1 MREYGKTKKGC
12 SEGASFLNTEDRNRT
27 DTRSPSP
34 DFESGASTSSATPA
48 RKTPYSRIQEL
59 CQAFFSKK
67 MDGGVSISQQQKLSL
82 TK

>member
-48 RKTPYSRIQEL
+48 SKTPYKGIEEPS
-59 CQAFFSKK
+59 QAFFLKK
-67 MDGGVSISQQQKLSL
+67 
-82 TK
+82 